1 MDFFEVVQDRR
12 SIRAFK
18 GEPVEEDK
26 LQRILEAINRAP
38 SAGNLQA
45 YEVYLVRAGQLR
57 AALVKAAGDQAF
69 VAQAPIVLVFCTHPE
84 RAEARYGQRGT
95 ELYTLQDATIACTYG
110 MLAAAT
116 LGLATVWV
124 GKFDEQA
131 VAGILGIPAGQ
142 RPVAMLPLGY
152 AAESPHAP
160 RRRPLADLVHDVN

>member
-110 MLAAAT
+110 MLAAAA
-116 LGLATVWV
+116 LSLATVWV
-124 GKFDEQA
+124 GKFDEYA

>member
-1 MDFFEVVQDRR
+1 MDFFEVVKDRR

-18 GEPVEEDK
+18 SQPVEEDK

-131 VAGILGIPAGQ
+131 VAGIVGIPAGQ